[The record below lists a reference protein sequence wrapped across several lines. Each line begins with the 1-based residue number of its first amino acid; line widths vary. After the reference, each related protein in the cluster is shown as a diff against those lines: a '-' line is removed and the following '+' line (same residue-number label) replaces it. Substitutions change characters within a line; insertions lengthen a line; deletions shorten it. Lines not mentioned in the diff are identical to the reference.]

1 MRKLRNLRLTTEL
14 KAQTMRVRAFYNN
27 SHCATSD
34 CGWMRL
40 FPKVHHAA
48 ETDVVGA
55 GIDFPLTARANHVAG
70 AVLVGTEE

>member
-27 SHCATSD
+27 SHCAACR
-34 CGWMRL
+34 CGWKRL

-48 ETDVVGA
+48 ETNMVGA
-55 GIDFPLTARANHVAG
+55 GIDFPLTARADHVSG